1 MRTALSFSL
10 NSSDELAL
18 RELAKSPIENYI
30 DSLIDRVDRILERA
44 G

>member
-1 MRTALSFSL
+1 MNFS
-10 NSSDELAL
+10 DDQAL
-18 RELAKSPIENYI
+18 RELAKCPFENYI